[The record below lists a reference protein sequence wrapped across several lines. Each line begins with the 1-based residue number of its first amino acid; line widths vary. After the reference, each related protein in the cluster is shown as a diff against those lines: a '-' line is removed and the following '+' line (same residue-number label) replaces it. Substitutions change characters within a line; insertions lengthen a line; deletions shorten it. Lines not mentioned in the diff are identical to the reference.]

1 MRVLALVLMA
11 IGGGFLSWLLVFA
24 GAFGAP
30 PYLVAGVVAG
40 LLTILALRRPWP
52 APVGLG
58 LAGVVDCLIFGP
70 VALTGASHTDRLVGL
85 TYALPGAVAVIGVLV
100 IWYVHDKRLQRPPTE
115 IDGSP
120 PAQS

>member
-11 IGGGFLSWLLVFA
+11 VGGGFLSWLLVFA

-40 LLTILALRRPWP
+40 LLTILALRHPWP
-52 APVGLG
+52 APVLG
-58 LAGVVDCLIFGP
+58 LAGIVDCLIFGS
-70 VALTGASHTDRLVGL
+70 VALTGASHTDRLLGL
-85 TYALPGAVAVIGVLV
+85 AFALPGAVAVIGVLL
-100 IWYVHDKRLQRPPTE
+100 IWYVHDKLLRRPPTE

-120 PAQS
+120 PAQC